1 MIIRWNVAP
10 RYSAFPKKK
19 RCGHQSR
26 SKPTNRPAIVACPTP
41 NRKAAAQSWSVG
53 AGTILRAMIAAAA
66 DAADSRIY
74 YFSL

>member
-1 MIIRWNVAP
+1 MIIGWKAACI
-10 RYSAFPKKK
+10 SLFGFSKKN
-19 RCGHQSR
+19 CGHQSGPR
-26 SKPTNRPAIVACPTP
+26 PTNRPAIVACPTP
-41 NRKAAAQSWSVG
+41 NGKAAAPSWSDG